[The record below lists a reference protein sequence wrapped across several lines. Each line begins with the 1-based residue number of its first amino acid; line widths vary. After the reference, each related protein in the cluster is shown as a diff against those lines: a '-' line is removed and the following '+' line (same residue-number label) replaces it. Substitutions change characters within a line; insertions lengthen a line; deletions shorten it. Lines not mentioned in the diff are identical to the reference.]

1 MFDNAVTRAVAEM
14 SKRLEGLDAEQVARL
29 EANSTLDGGDW
40 LQLGDMASQAL
51 VRGHIDA
58 ETAQTIHG
66 IHTRFNSGASLAER
80 MVFLQVSA
88 EILAVRI

>member
-1 MFDNAVTRAVAEM
+1 MFDNAVTRAVARM
-14 SKRLEGLDAEQVARL
+14 DQKLEGLDAETIARL

-40 LQLGDMASQAL
+40 LQLGDMASRAM
-51 VRGHIDA
+51 VTGKIDA

-88 EILAVRI
+88 ELLAARI